1 MVKVS
6 YSSFF
11 FLLYLPF
18 FFSSSIGHSLS
29 NIIVS
34 YLSFNSD
41 FFIGVCSDLPLVR
54 LVQESLFSFGKEK
67 RQDVLVNN
75 TRDGIILH

>member
-1 MVKVS
+1 M
-6 YSSFF
+6 
-11 FLLYLPF
+11 
-18 FFSSSIGHSLS
+18 S

-34 YLSFNSD
+34 YLNFNSD

-75 TRDGIILH
+75 TRDAHYFTLKTRNGPVMMTKVDQESAPPNQ